1 MSTLDNISSVDM
13 LEALIT
19 KDPRWCWIL
28 EEWTASSDEQL
39 VQLSKTVH
47 RFRENFVKETAN
59 LVSKVLGDIEGPEDV
74 KKYKERAAHEGIDTR
89 EPEPSP
95 DGSIA
100 SDDDFEITGDSSD

>member
-28 EEWTASSDEQL
+28 EDWEASSDEQL
-39 VQLSKTVH
+39 LTLSETVH

-59 LVSKVLGDIEGPEDV
+59 LVSKVLGGIESPADV
-74 KKYKERAAHEGIDTR
+74 KKYKERAASEGIDTR
-89 EPEPSP
+89 EPEPEP
-95 DGSIA
+95 DGGI
-100 SDDDFEITGDSSD
+100 